1 MMIGKKIRLERIINR
16 HTGRTVI
23 APMDHGVSNGPM
35 KGIIDI
41 DKNVESISQGG
52 AEQYLCIK
60 VL

>member
-23 APMDHGVSNGPM
+23 APMDHGVSDGPM

-41 DKNVESISQGG
+41 KHFPRWSRCNTY
-52 AEQYLCIK
+52 A
-60 VL
+60 

>member
-41 DKNVESISQGG
+41 DKNE
-52 AEQYLCIK
+52 IK
-60 VL
+60 TKVYSCFLMI